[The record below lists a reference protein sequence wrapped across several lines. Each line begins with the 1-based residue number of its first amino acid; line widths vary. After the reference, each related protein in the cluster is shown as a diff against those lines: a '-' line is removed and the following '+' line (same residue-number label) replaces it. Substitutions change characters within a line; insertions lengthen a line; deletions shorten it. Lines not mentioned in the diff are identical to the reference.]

1 MTTPPKTLGLKL
13 VNHKISRVGKVVEG
27 KIDQFSKVIETK
39 TGTSPSKL
47 FFWAAAGLVLTS
59 ALVKFTKRRHLGVWA
74 GEWVATSLLPGVYRK
89 FANAPARAKR
99 S

>member
-1 MTTPPKTLGLKL
+1 MTTPSNASGLKL
-13 VNHKISRVGKVVEG
+13 VNHKFSRVGKVVEG
-27 KIDQFSKVIETK
+27 KLDEFSKVIESK

-47 FFWAAAGLVLTS
+47 LFWAAAGVVLTS
-59 ALVKFTKRRHLGVWA
+59 ALLKFTKRRHLGVCA

-99 S
+99 I